1 MSIRLCLTPGDPE
14 GIGPEITA
22 RFLSESLWRYPDC
35 QYHVLGDLRA
45 LEQAA
50 IALGLDLPQS
60 AQVSYGNTS
69 GSNIG
74 QTVYNALDAAVIQ
87 IATGQADAL
96 VTGPIAKFRLEEAG
110 IQASGHTEILEALSR
125 EYFPQSPASA
135 QMIFVHQSL
144 RLLLLTRHIALRDVS
159 QALAMQDNASVL
171 NVLIDFLHQYA
182 GVTTPHLALLGL
194 NPHAGELNG
203 TEERDVLMPLIQ
215 ALNASGRANVSGP
228 HPADAFFRGFQA
240 HSPGCDAIVATY
252 HDQGL
257 IPFKLLAGYQAVNVT
272 IGLPFL
278 RTSVSHGTAFDIAG
292 LGLAT
297 PQSLVAAVDFAR
309 QSLLV
314 QAPNTLT
321 TV

>member
-1 MSIRLCLTPGDPE
+1 MSVRLCLTPGDPQ

-22 RFLSESLWRYPDC
+22 RFLSESLSDYPDC
-35 QYHVLGDLRA
+35 QFHVLGDLRA

-60 AQVSYGNTS
+60 DQVCYGNTT
-69 GSNIG
+69 GENIG
-74 QTVYNALDAAVIQ
+74 QTVYNALDAAVCQ

-125 EYFPQSPASA
+125 QYFPQCPASA
-135 QMIFVHQSL
+135 QMIFVYQSL

-159 QALAMQDNASVL
+159 FALAQQDNASVL
-171 NVLIDFLHQYA
+171 NVLVDFLRQYA
-182 GVTTPHLALLGL
+182 GVTKPHLALLGI
-194 NPHAGELNG
+194 NPHAGELDG
-203 TEERDVLMPLIQ
+203 TEERQILTPLVE
-215 ALNASGRANVSGP
+215 ALNASGRAKISGP
-228 HPADAFFRGFQA
+228 HPADAFFRGFKA
-240 HSPGCDAIVATY
+240 DAPGCDAIVATY

-292 LGLAT
+292 QGLAT
-297 PQSLVAAVDFAR
+297 PESLTAAVNFA
-309 QSLLV
+309 QKSLLV
-314 QAPNTLT
+314 HAP
-321 TV
+321 V